1 MPPRALIPALAAV
14 AVALAAY
21 APTSPP
27 GAFSD
32 AVWIVHGIGQQ
43 EAPSHYHVAFFP
55 LARIFRA
62 VGGALFGWSDEL
74 SLVWFS
80 RTCGALAAGV
90 VAWSLGR
97 RGRPGVLAAAGG
109 LLVALSPGPWLFA
122 NVAEVHALQ
131 LLGAALGLE
140 SARLARGATG
150 WRAWALLLVG
160 SAAVVGSHLT
170 GVVLLPTLVWIA
182 RGPCDW
188 RGRAGAGREGI
199 GRAARAAAGLSTLA
213 LLLVLALRH
222 LDGLRDALFDSVP
235 GQVLSEVARMW
246 IEQVAAGQFFPPGEV
261 ARFLRDEWILPA
273 GLLTPLAVLA
283 LTDRSTR
290 PAALVASLTTV
301 PYVLLFP
308 QLGVREAGAYFLP
321 LLPLYAFAGIHWLER
336 RTRPL
341 GAWGLLVIAALLIGQ
356 TALAMTHTR
365 SLRAISNDIPAWVVA
380 IEARCPADSR
390 IVVSKLPEWH
400 ALSLSEVG
408 YQSFDLWRDC
418 ELVPPAF
425 RDGVL
430 DHRLGQLTQDLAT
443 GRPIYI
449 VPELV
454 DGPDPRGVTT
464 QFRARLEALPITLSA
479 QRGADGETLVY
490 RLEIDAQR
498 LATDPDR

>member
-21 APTSPP
+21 ALAPP
-27 GAFSD
+27 AGAFSD

-43 EAPSHYHVAFFP
+43 EAPTHYHVAFFP
-55 LARIFRA
+55 LARMFRA
-62 VGGALFGWSDEL
+62 VGVALFGWGDEL

-80 RTCGALAAGV
+80 RACGALAAGV

-97 RGRPGVLAAAGG
+97 RGRPGCLAAAGG

-122 NVAEVHALQ
+122 NVAEVHGLQ

-140 SARLARGATG
+140 SARLAGGATG

-170 GVVLLPTLVWIA
+170 GVVLLPTLAWIA
-182 RGPCDW
+182 RGSRDQ
-188 RGRAGAGREGI
+188 RGRAGAGR
-199 GRAARAAAGLSTLA
+199 AAKAAAGLSALA
-213 LLLVLALRH
+213 LLLGLGLRH
-222 LDGLRDALFDSVP
+222 LDGAREALFGTVP

-246 IEQVAAGQFFPPGEV
+246 IEQLAAGQFFPPGEV

-290 PAALVASLTTV
+290 PAALVASFTTV
-301 PYVLLFP
+301 PYALLFP

-321 LLPLYAFAGIHWLER
+321 LLPLYAFAGVHWLER
-336 RTRPL
+336 KTRPL
-341 GAWGLLVIAALLIGQ
+341 GAVGWLVIAALLIGQ
-356 TALAMTHTR
+356 AALAMTHTR
-365 SLRAISNDIPAWVVA
+365 SLRAISNDIPAWVEA
-380 IEARCPADSR
+380 IEARCPAESR

-400 ALSLSEVG
+400 ALSLSEMG

-430 DHRLGQLTQDLAT
+430 DHRLAQLTQDLAT
-443 GRPIYI
+443 GRPVYI

-454 DGPDPRGVTT
+454 DGPDPRGVTA
-464 QFRARLEALPITLSA
+464 QFRARLEALPIKLSA
-479 QRGADGETLVY
+479 QRGADGEKLVY

-498 LATDPDR
+498 LAIDPER